1 MNITVENWKNI
12 EREIKESGVQET
24 IYDERGYLK
33 TIISKNGTRYDLPVE
48 VIAQLVDSGAVKFAL
63 GRRTLSR

>member
-1 MNITVENWKNI
+1 MNITVENWKDI

-48 VIAQLVDSGAVKFAL
+48 VIAQLVDSGAVKFTL
-63 GRRTLSR
+63 GRRTLNR